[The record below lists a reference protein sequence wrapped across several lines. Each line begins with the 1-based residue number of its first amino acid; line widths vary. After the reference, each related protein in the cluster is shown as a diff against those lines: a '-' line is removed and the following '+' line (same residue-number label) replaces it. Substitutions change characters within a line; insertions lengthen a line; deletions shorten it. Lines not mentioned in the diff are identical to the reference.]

1 MLEIPLLCSMRV
13 TSYTGIFQ
21 KLFAFVSPL
30 FRFRSFELT
39 LPETNI
45 GPKTPG
51 LEDEFPFEKASCQV
65 RTVSFREG
73 RNQSSGIGIGLA
85 RSCKHVPCVFASW
98 KSASLGPQI
107 LKDHFLS

>member
-1 MLEIPLLCSMRV
+1 MDIFHPMHVFVQQKLSNIQEAFFLLEIQMLCSMRV

-73 RNQSSGIGIGLA
+73 RNQSSGIGIGFGEVL
-85 RSCKHVPCVFASW
+85 
-98 KSASLGPQI
+98 
-107 LKDHFLS
+107 